1 VSTDP
6 DIATR
11 LAERTLELVNISS
24 VSRNE
29 AAIMHAV
36 RGLIP
41 DGLEVWFDDGEV
53 LVAATPRRPG
63 MPLVILAGHVDTVP
77 AQANFPG
84 HVTDTEVVGLGAS
97 DMKGG
102 VAVMLELAHWIG
114 SERPD
119 RAVDVALVIFTREEL
134 PVRESPLPGAFAACP
149 DLAEAALAI
158 VLEPTDNTI
167 QSGCVGNLNG
177 TLRFHGRAA
186 HSARPWSGDNAITRA
201 VTGLAG
207 LVATAPRVVEIEG
220 LPFTEVVSVTRIQG
234 GIADNVI
241 PDLVECHVNFRF
253 TPDRSPDEAVAVIRG
268 LVGDAGEFEITS
280 VAPAGRVAPP
290 TPLLARL
297 VASGNF
303 AVAPKQAWTPV
314 AQFTEIGIDAV
325 NLGPGATAMAHTRDE
340 RVAIDELVRAYDALG
355 RFIAAD
361 ATVRSA

>member
-6 DIATR
+6 AIATR
-11 LAERTLELVNISS
+11 LAERTLELVNIAS
-24 VSRNE
+24 VSRDE
-29 AAIMHAV
+29 AAIMRAV

-41 DGLEVWFDDGEV
+41 DGLAVWFDDGEV

-63 MPLVILAGHVDTVP
+63 TPLILLAGHVDTVP
-77 AQANFPG
+77 PQDNFPG
-84 HVTDTEVVGLGAS
+84 RVTDAEVVGLGAS

-102 VAVMLELAHWIG
+102 IAVMLELARWIG
-114 SERPD
+114 AERPD

-134 PVRESPLPGAFAACP
+134 PVRESPLPAAFAACP

-177 TLRFHGRAA
+177 TLRFHGRAG
-186 HSARPWSGDNAITRA
+186 HSARPWSGDNAINRA
-201 VTGLAG
+201 VAGLAG
-207 LVATAPRVVEIEG
+207 LVASTPRVVEIEG
-220 LPFTEVVSVTRIQG
+220 LRFTEVVSVTRIHG

-253 TPDRSPDEAVAVIRG
+253 TPDRTPDEAVAAISDMI
-268 LVGDAGEFEITS
+268 GDVGEFEITS
-280 VAPAGRVAPP
+280 VAPSGRVAPH
-290 TPLLARL
+290 TPLFARL
-297 VASGNF
+297 VASGDF

-314 AQFTEIGIDAV
+314 AQFTQIGIDAV

-340 RVAIDELVRAYDALG
+340 RVSIAELVRTYSALL

-361 ATVRSA
+361 DTVPSA